1 MQLLVELIKFAIYM
15 VFGILIAVFW
25 LFAKILGGA

>member
-15 VFGILIAVFW
+15 VFGVLIALLW